1 MFGYKLVLNELF
13 YYIEDLNCRG
23 NFVFVMVKNRVF
35 FSLGNYNLYIYIRN
49 LENFRSILC
58 YVNN

>member
-13 YYIEDLNCRG
+13 YYIEELNCRG

-49 LENFRSILC
+49 LENFRRILC